1 MKRIDLHIH
10 TVKTVCDPQNYCFD
24 LEVLK
29 RYVETA
35 QLDAIAVTN
44 HNLFDMRTMTRY
56 ATLLISQFFPV
67 SRSTFELLENMDMF
81 W

>member
-29 RYVETA
+29 RYVGTA

-44 HNLFDMRTMTRY
+44 HNLFDRANY
-56 ATLLISQFFPV
+56 DSIGNVEKVGVAP
-67 SRSTFELLENMDMF
+67 DPK
-81 W
+81 